1 MFDIDY
7 NLLLDDKFVYGLT
20 SNVLKTQNTNK
31 ILEKGPYG
39 YIIIENN
46 NINSILND
54 HFVMKILNSI
64 HLYTMTKEDPYII
77 FKLKDLGK
85 LNDNNYD
92 SNLYN
97 TICISILSN
106 ENKILK
112 EQLNDYINPSPN
124 KKRKLGC

>member
-7 NLLLDDKFVYGLT
+7 NSLLDDNFVFGLT

-31 ILEKGPYG
+31 ILEKGPFG

-64 HLYTMTKEDPYII
+64 HLYTMTKEDPFVI
-77 FKLKDLGK
+77 FKLKESGR

-106 ENKILK
+106 ENKILR
-112 EQLNDYINPSPN
+112 EQLNDYINPPPT
-124 KKRKLGC
+124 KKRKLVC